1 MSSGAAAHGV
11 NTGAAAHGESSP
23 GTARDRLLD
32 RVVEHF
38 AAHGIGDTSL
48 RSLAGA
54 IGSSHRM
61 LHYHFGSREG
71 LLSAVV
77 ERVEQ
82 AQRDL
87 LQALLAGAPDPAG
100 LGGRYWREVTDAAL
114 TYGPLFFELSGQAMQ
129 GATHAQALRAGLIDA
144 WLGPLSEL
152 WQRSGLPPGA
162 ARAHARLGLAVA
174 RGLLFDLLITG
185 DRTGVDAAMD
195 LFAELTT
202 APTAA
207 PTTAPRTA
215 SPRTASP

>member
-1 MSSGAAAHGV
+1 
-11 NTGAAAHGESSP
+11 
-23 GTARDRLLD
+23 
-32 RVVEHF
+32 
-38 AAHGIGDTSL
+38 
-48 RSLAGA
+48 
-54 IGSSHRM
+54 M

-207 PTTAPRTA
+207 PRTA